1 MFFLQEKGHMKKD
14 CSKFNIWL
22 DKKGTQF
29 SFVYYESNMV
39 NVNHNVWWIDYGF
52 TIHVSNTLQV
62 MQNLRKPMG
71 SEQYI

>member
-1 MFFLQEKGHMKKD
+1 MKKD

-29 SFVYYESNMV
+29 FLVYYESNMV
-39 NVNHNVWWIDYGF
+39 NVNHNTWWIDSGF
-52 TIHVSNTLQV
+52 TIHVSNTLQD
-62 MQNLRKPMG
+62 MQNLRKPMR